1 MGTPFWVRDAL
12 VLVGDHLWQS
22 TIFGAV
28 VALLALAL
36 RHNGARVRYWLWFAA
51 STKFLV
57 PFAALVAIGGQVTWR
72 SVEIVPFAES
82 PILIDTISQ
91 PFSQDALTLGAS
103 SGRPAAR
110 PLADALPGAAIAIWA
125 LGCAAFLATWFVR
138 WRRVKAVA
146 RRATPLTIGKEV
158 TALLRLTPLRHAA
171 ACRVV
176 SADMSV

>member
-12 VLVGDHLWQS
+12 ILAGDHLWQS
-22 TIFGAV
+22 TIFGAF

-51 STKFLV
+51 SMKFLV

-72 SVEIVPFAES
+72 TVEIVPFAEA
-82 PILIDTISQ
+82 PVLIEAVSQ

-110 PLADALPGAAIAIWA
+110 PLDVAQPTAKDAILS
-125 LGCAAFLATWFVR
+125 FVCFSY
-138 WRRVKAVA
+138 
-146 RRATPLTIGKEV
+146 L
-158 TALLRLTPLRHAA
+158 
-171 ACRVV
+171 
-176 SADMSV
+176 SS